1 MKWTSIKL
9 HLLPL
14 IMQEIEVCEKNY
26 IDLIN
31 QIKAKK
37 TKKLIDEFLEMR
49 LDISKRIEELED
61 YFDENFGNIRMNI
74 LEKGIFQLKKLLFY
88 NPDKKNDQ
96 EEEDLPEFTGLVLDF
111 NLIEKNNIANQ
122 NFAKNMRQSNIKT
135 AQDIKMRATMRAT
148 MRASKFPQNLRK
160 TKIDGSSIR
169 DTGINSGFNNRLRA
183 TSINIKEKDEIIEN
197 DNLEENNINDENNL
211 EMYSKE
217 SINNDDNNII
227 NEDKN
232 IEENNDEKNDN
243 NININSQSKDE
254 NIEQVPSNETEEDKL
269 INNQFSNNQMINEKN
284 EKEKIVTKI
293 ENEVKNEQRE
303 EEEIIKGNDVNINID
318 EQSQINE
325 TQKNKSLK
333 KIINSI
339 ILKENNNILKKYL
352 FKWSEKISDINLNE
366 ENELI
371 NKSEDDKEEIKSENE
386 IENKNE
392 KRNMIN
398 IKTLFLDEVDDEEK
412 CVIMEEMVF
421 RFRTLL
427 MLSCFKNE
435 EDLSD

>member
-197 DNLEENNINDENNL
+197 DNLEENNIE
-211 EMYSKE
+211 
-217 SINNDDNNII
+217 DNNI
-227 NEDKN
+227 
-232 IEENNDEKNDN
+232 
-243 NININSQSKDE
+243 
-254 NIEQVPSNETEEDKL
+254 P
-269 INNQFSNNQMINEKN
+269 
-284 EKEKIVTKI
+284 
-293 ENEVKNEQRE
+293 
-303 EEEIIKGNDVNINID
+303 
-318 EQSQINE
+318 
-325 TQKNKSLK
+325 K
-333 KIINSI
+333 KKVRIR
-339 ILKENNNILKKYL
+339 L
-352 FKWSEKISDINLNE
+352 
-366 ENELI
+366 
-371 NKSEDDKEEIKSENE
+371 
-386 IENKNE
+386 
-392 KRNMIN
+392 
-398 IKTLFLDEVDDEEK
+398 TDEE
-412 CVIMEEMVF
+412 F
-421 RFRTLL
+421 RLL
-427 MLSCFKNE
+427 QKLKAKKKTGK
-435 EDLSD
+435 

>member
-197 DNLEENNINDENNL
+197 DNLEENNIE
-211 EMYSKE
+211 
-217 SINNDDNNII
+217 DNNIPKKKVRI
-227 NEDKN
+227 RLTD
-232 IEENNDEKNDN
+232 EEYR
-243 NININSQSKDE
+243 
-254 NIEQVPSNETEEDKL
+254 L
-269 INNQFSNNQMINEKN
+269 
-284 EKEKIVTKI
+284 
-293 ENEVKNEQRE
+293 
-303 EEEIIKGNDVNINID
+303 
-318 EQSQINE
+318 
-325 TQKNKSLK
+325 
-333 KIINSI
+333 
-339 ILKENNNILKKYL
+339 LKER
-352 FKWSEKISDINLNE
+352 S
-366 ENELI
+366 
-371 NKSEDDKEEIKSENE
+371 
-386 IENKNE
+386 
-392 KRNMIN
+392 
-398 IKTLFLDEVDDEEK
+398 
-412 CVIMEEMVF
+412 
-421 RFRTLL
+421 
-427 MLSCFKNE
+427 
-435 EDLSD
+435 

>member
-197 DNLEENNINDENNL
+197 DNLEENNIE
-211 EMYSKE
+211 
-217 SINNDDNNII
+217 DNNI
-227 NEDKN
+227 
-232 IEENNDEKNDN
+232 
-243 NININSQSKDE
+243 
-254 NIEQVPSNETEEDKL
+254 P
-269 INNQFSNNQMINEKN
+269 
-284 EKEKIVTKI
+284 
-293 ENEVKNEQRE
+293 
-303 EEEIIKGNDVNINID
+303 
-318 EQSQINE
+318 
-325 TQKNKSLK
+325 K
-333 KIINSI
+333 KKVRIR
-339 ILKENNNILKKYL
+339 L
-352 FKWSEKISDINLNE
+352 
-366 ENELI
+366 
-371 NKSEDDKEEIKSENE
+371 
-386 IENKNE
+386 
-392 KRNMIN
+392 
-398 IKTLFLDEVDDEEK
+398 TDEEY
-412 CVIMEEMVF
+412 
-421 RFRTLL
+421 RLL
-427 MLSCFKNE
+427 QKKKKKKKTGK
-435 EDLSD
+435 

>member
-1 MKWTSIKL
+1 MGLYGWQSDRDGGWRYGDRLRRLDGLYAGQQRRSDKRSDTARPSESDWRNKKQPDMKKVLFIFAMTVCVCQMALAHTDFGERPKLVVGIVVDQMRWDYLSRYYDQFGDDGFKRLIKKGYSCDNC
-9 HLLPL
+9 L
-14 IMQEIEVCEKNY
+14 INCEKNY

-197 DNLEENNINDENNL
+197 DNLEENNIE
-211 EMYSKE
+211 Y
-217 SINNDDNNII
+217 NNI
-227 NEDKN
+227 
-232 IEENNDEKNDN
+232 
-243 NININSQSKDE
+243 
-254 NIEQVPSNETEEDKL
+254 P
-269 INNQFSNNQMINEKN
+269 
-284 EKEKIVTKI
+284 
-293 ENEVKNEQRE
+293 
-303 EEEIIKGNDVNINID
+303 
-318 EQSQINE
+318 
-325 TQKNKSLK
+325 K
-333 KIINSI
+333 KKVRIR
-339 ILKENNNILKKYL
+339 L
-352 FKWSEKISDINLNE
+352 
-366 ENELI
+366 
-371 NKSEDDKEEIKSENE
+371 
-386 IENKNE
+386 
-392 KRNMIN
+392 
-398 IKTLFLDEVDDEEK
+398 TDEEY
-412 CVIMEEMVF
+412 
-421 RFRTLL
+421 RLL
-427 MLSCFKNE
+427 QKLKAKKKTGK
-435 EDLSD
+435 